1 MLNDQE
7 NLTSPVME
15 ERLDLNSSPQQPLPT
30 ETPQFATE
38 GNVSNSIASK
48 PKQPFPCR
56 TISGS
61 HRKVPAPMSRQKGI
75 VRLVRACKLPA
86 LSGKLLQARVCQ
98 GQLLPSHQLFE
109 PNSRL
114 HSNQTVDIPNSLLS
128 CKKGQ
133 LFLPV
138 YNFAEAPT
146 WLRRC
151 QILGWTQ
158 NALPCLPLW
167 TSV

>member
-1 MLNDQE
+1 MDLLLGTNLMPINLESKVLDAKGQSLLNDHE
-7 NLTSPVME
+7 NLTSPATE
-15 ERLDLNSSPQQPLPT
+15 ERLDLNSSSQQPLPT
-30 ETPQFATE
+30 EMPQFATE

-61 HRKVPAPMSRQKGI
+61 RRKVPAPMSRQKAI

-98 GQLLPSHQLFE
+98 GQLSPSHQLFE

-114 HSNQTVDIPNSLLS
+114 HSNQTVDIPNSLL
-128 CKKGQ
+128 
-133 LFLPV
+133 L
-138 YNFAEAPT
+138 
-146 WLRRC
+146 
-151 QILGWTQ
+151 
-158 NALPCLPLW
+158 
-167 TSV
+167 